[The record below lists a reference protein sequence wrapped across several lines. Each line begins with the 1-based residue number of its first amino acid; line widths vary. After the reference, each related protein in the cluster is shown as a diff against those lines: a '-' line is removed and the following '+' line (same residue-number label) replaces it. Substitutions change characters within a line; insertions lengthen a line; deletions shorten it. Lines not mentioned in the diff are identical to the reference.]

1 MNYMTIVIVT
11 ITITIINYIYII
23 YIYLYTHYYSIY
35 THYSIYIHYSIDT
48 IYIYHL
54 YTILFHIY
62 EQFTGGAPPSTKA
75 RAQVASRSWVRSS
88 RAPLNR
94 SSALEDDGKNPGKT
108 MGKA

>member
-1 MNYMTIVIVT
+1 MTIVIVT
-11 ITITIINYIYII
+11 ITITIINYIYIL

-35 THYSIYIHYSIDT
+35 THTIVYIYIHYSIDT